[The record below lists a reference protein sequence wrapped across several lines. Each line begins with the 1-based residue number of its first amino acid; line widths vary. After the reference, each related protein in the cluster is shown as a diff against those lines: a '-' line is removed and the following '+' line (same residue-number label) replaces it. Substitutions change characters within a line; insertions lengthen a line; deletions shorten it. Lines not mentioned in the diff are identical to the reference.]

1 VKAIVFDIDGTLIDS
16 MSIDTEQYF
25 LSIEDVL
32 GPVEIRPDLTD
43 YDHVTDTG
51 ILTQLVEDNGRLLD
65 PEEIATIQS
74 VFVERLKRAIE
85 DEGPFRAIDGAAEYF
100 GKVRERTDTRVAIAT
115 GGWRRS
121 AMLKLKSA
129 GFNIDGTHLVTSDDA
144 SERVEIMRL
153 AIARLGEDFES
164 ITYFG
169 DAEWD
174 RLACRYLG
182 WNFVAVGP
190 RLAGIESYAGFD
202 I

>member
-1 VKAIVFDIDGTLIDS
+1 MKAIIFDIDGTLIDS

-32 GPVEIRPDLTD
+32 GPVKIRQDLTD

-51 ILTQLVEDNGRLLD
+51 ILTQLFEDNGRVAG
-65 PEEIATIQS
+65 PKEIANIQS

-85 DEGPFRAIDGAAEYF
+85 NEGPFRAIDGAAEFF
-100 GKVRERTDTRVAIAT
+100 GKARVRSDTRVAIAT

-121 AMLKLKSA
+121 AMLKLQSA
-129 GFNIDGTHLVTSDDA
+129 GIDFDGTHLVTSDDA
-144 SERVEIMRL
+144 SARVEIMRL
-153 AIARLGEDFES
+153 AIDRLGKDFES

-174 RLACRYLG
+174 RRACKDLG
-182 WNFVAVGP
+182 WKFVAVGP
-190 RLAGIESYAGFD
+190 RLGGIESYAGLD